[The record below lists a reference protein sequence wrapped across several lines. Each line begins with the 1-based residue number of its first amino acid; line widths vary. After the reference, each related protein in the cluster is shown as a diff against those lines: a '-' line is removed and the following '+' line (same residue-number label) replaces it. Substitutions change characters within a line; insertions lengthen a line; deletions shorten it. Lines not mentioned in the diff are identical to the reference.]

1 MARIPDELDISI
13 LEELKKNSR
22 ISNVAIA
29 GRLKVSEGMVRQR
42 ISRLKRE
49 GVITAFT
56 IRTSSKG
63 LKAMIDINTDINVH
77 STKIA
82 KAIRNIPGIE
92 TVFEVS
98 GNADIVAIV
107 DVTNTPELNRAI
119 EEIRG
124 MNNVISTTTRLI
136 LGEI

>member
-1 MARIPDELDISI
+1 MTRIPDELDMAIM
-13 LEELKKNSR
+13 EELKRNSR

-42 ISRLKRE
+42 LSRLKRD

-82 KAIRNIPGIE
+82 KAIRGIPGIE

-107 DVTNTPELNRAI
+107 DVTNTPELNMAI
-119 EEIRG
+119 ESIRG
-124 MNNVISTTTRLI
+124 MDNVISTTTRLI